1 MPTPKFL
8 AGIDLVGQQLFNAL
22 MELVAGD
29 KGTPANGQ
37 VWYNSSTNKFRGRA
51 NGTTVTFVNDGGDL
65 TAGSV
70 ANTALATN
78 PLARANHTGTQ
89 TASTISDL
97 ATVVQAYRL
106 DQFAAPN
113 VAWSAGSQRITN
125 VSTPTGASDAAN
137 KSYVDGLINGLSWK
151 SSVRAASTANGTL
164 ASAFANGSVLDGVT
178 LATNDEILLKN
189 QTTGGENGVY
199 IVQATG
205 APVRRADMDA
215 GSEFWGA
222 AVNVREGTTNAN
234 TQWQQTVDTAITVG
248 TTATT
253 WVQFGGGQT
262 YIAGNGL
269 TLSTNTFNI
278 GAGNGIT
285 VNADDIQVDAT
296 VVVRKYSTLIGDG
309 TTTAIAVTHSL
320 GSKDV
325 LVVLRDATSDELIGS
340 IYAVATSTSV
350 VTITFPVAPT
360 TNQYRVTV
368 HV

>member
-1 MPTPKFL
+1 MPASKFF
-8 AGIDLVGQQLFNAL
+8 GIDLVGQQLLNAL
-22 MELVAGD
+22 LELVAGD
-29 KGTPANGQ
+29 KATPANGQ

-51 NGTTVTFVNDGGDL
+51 NAANVTFVNDGGDL

-89 TASTISDL
+89 AASTISDL
-97 ATVVQAYRL
+97 ATVVKAYRL
-106 DQFAAPN
+106 DEFAAPN
-113 VAWSAGSQRITN
+113 VAWSAGSQRITS
-125 VSTPTGASDAAN
+125 VATPTTGTDAAN
-137 KSYVDGLINGLSWK
+137 KNYVDGLINGLSWK
-151 SSVRAASTANGTL
+151 SSVRVATTANGTL
-164 ASAFANGSVLDGVT
+164 ASAFANASVVDGVT

-189 QTTGGENGVY
+189 QSTGGENGVY
-199 IVQATG
+199 VVNATG
-205 APVRRADMDA
+205 APTRRGDMDA
-215 GSEFWGA
+215 GSEFLGA

-253 WVQFGGGQT
+253 WVQFGGSQT
-262 YIAGNGL
+262 YTAGNGL
-269 TLSTNTFNI
+269 TLTSTTFAV

-285 VNADDIQVDAT
+285 VNADDIQVDAA

-320 GSKDV
+320 GSKDI
-325 LVVLRDATSDELIGS
+325 LVVVRDATSDELIGS
-340 IYAVATSTSV
+340 VYAVATSTSV
-350 VTITFPVAPT
+350 VTITFPTAPT